1 MSMVSEEAKEEIRF
15 RVTQLER
22 QTRRPDR
29 VNVYLDHAFAFALSE
44 EVFFKYPIHEGDELS
59 ESFINEVL
67 LAEEKTRAKAK
78 ALRLLSHHAL
88 TVKQLWEKLLA
99 KEFSEWTIRQVIEDL
114 ARVGLLNDEAFAFS
128 YVRSRLLQ
136 RPCAKRVLKWE
147 LKNKGIP
154 EEEADRIVESAYGP
168 ETEEEVARKLA
179 LKRWNDNDPK
189 NKKKIT
195 EFLFRRGFEWEVIQ
209 NVLCTLPD
217 FQNQEEVTS

>member
-1 MSMVSEEAKEEIRF
+1 MEEPKEEIRF

-22 QTRRPDR
+22 QIRRPDR
-29 VNVYLDHAFAFALSE
+29 VNVYLDHAFAFALGD
-44 EVFFKYPIHEGDELS
+44 EVLFRYPIHEGDELT

-67 LAEEKTRAKAK
+67 LAEERARAKAK

-88 TVKQLWEKLLA
+88 TVKQLWEKLSA
-99 KEFSEWTIRQVIEDL
+99 KDFSEWTIRQVVEDL
-114 ARVGLLNDEAFAFS
+114 VRVGLLDDEAFAFS
-128 YVRSRLLQ
+128 YVRSRLQQ
-136 RPCAKRVLKWE
+136 RPCAKRLLKWE

-179 LKRWNDNDPK
+179 LKKWDNRDAK

-195 EFLFRRGFEWEVIQ
+195 DFLFRRGFDWEVIQ
-209 NVLCTLPD
+209 NVLSALLE
-217 FQNQEEVTS
+217 FQNQEEVES